1 MKMKRFT
8 KAICILTATVIFMG
22 TLSLGAWADNNP
34 LQMMANGETWVD
46 GEGVT
51 WMPAPLPDA
60 EVMAN
65 PYTGQKS
72 YTWTIPKDTTFYTEY
87 LWPLATGDQM
97 TIDGLCATDDPFGVG
112 LIGGNT
118 WCEYFSRFNAP
129 STVTF
134 TIQTG
139 DLFLFYATNR
149 AEEVEGSITI
159 TVLVTPN
166 YISLS

>member
-65 PYTGQKS
+65 PYTGEKN
-72 YTWTIPKDTTFYTEY
+72 YVWTIPKDTSYYTDY

-97 TIDGLCATDDPFGVG
+97 TIVGMSLNDEPFGVG
-112 LIGGNT
+112 LIGYNT
-118 WCEYFSRFNAP
+118 WCEYISRFNAP

-139 DLFLFYATNR
+139 DLFQFFVANR
-149 AEEVEGSITI
+149 VDGVEGSITVN
-159 TVLVTPN
+159 VLVTPN